1 MTPESVDAVHIADQ
15 RLQTFI
21 RHADNELKIHF
32 SCIFQ
37 TDGTPLLIHLGKCL
51 VQKYQLDF
59 GIPVAL
65 LHVQHCKT
73 CQKCHIFRV
82 LPLSTGISSCHIID
96 KIFTNDIPLLVCHLF
111 KHAEGEI
118 IAVICVLLH
127 LLTLLRT
134 HLLILVPRRHEF
146 ISEEFDLLLIFLI
159 ERVLPKAQLTIKTG
173 IIQIFT
179 V

>member
-21 RHADNELKIHF
+21 RHTDNELKIHF

-37 TDGTPLLIHLGKCL
+37 ADGTSLLIHLGKCL
-51 VQKYQLDF
+51 VQKHQLDL

-82 LPLSTGISSCHIID
+82 LSLSTRISPCHIID
-96 KIFTNDIPLLVCHLF
+96 KIFTDDIPLLVCHLF

-118 IAVICVLLH
+118 IAVVRVLLH
-127 LLTLLRT
+127 LLTLLCA
-134 HLLILVPRRHEF
+134 HLLVLVSRRHEF
-146 ISEEFDLLLIFLI
+146 IGEEFDLLLIFLI